1 MRRIFSREFLAVF
14 FPALLIAVA
23 AFWFALRY
31 VKPAPPDSFV
41 ISAATKGSPYYD
53 LAVEFQKRILKSG
66 VKVEVR
72 ESQGSFD
79 NLKALQ
85 DPNSDVQVG
94 IIQGGIGNGSD

>member
-1 MRRIFSREFLAVF
+1 MRRIVSREFLAAFV
-14 FPALLIAVA
+14 PSLLITLA
-23 AFWFALRY
+23 AFWFTLRY

-79 NLKALQ
+79 NMKALQ
-85 DPNSDVQVG
+85 DPSSGV
-94 IIQGGIGNGSD
+94 